1 MSLLDKK
8 ELRKLMKKGQ
18 LTDISDIQD
27 LLKAQFKDII
37 EEMLE
42 AELED
47 ELGYSKY
54 DYKNKETYNSRN
66 GKRSKNLRSKYG
78 NVEIDVPRDRLSEF
92 EPKVVKKNQRDVSS
106 IDDQVLS
113 MYAKGMTT
121 RDIQSHLNDIYGIEV
136 SPTTISNITDK
147 ILPIIREW
155 QYRPLDEIYAHVVLD
170 AIHYKVRQDGKI
182 INKAVY
188 VVLGINLNGFKDV
201 LGMWVGEN
209 ETSKFWLKVLSDLK
223 SRGVQD
229 ILIASID
236 GLPGFK
242 EAIEVTFPQT
252 EIQRCI
258 VHVIR
263 NSTRHLPY
271 KDKKAFVADLKPI
284 YQAIDEPQALASLD
298 ELEAKWGEKYYIAIK
313 PWKDNWEEIRT
324 MFRFPAEIRKLI
336 YTTNA
341 VESFNRQL
349 RKVTKSKSSFP
360 TDESLLKM
368 MYLVTMDVTDKWT
381 QKIRNW
387 AVIIGQLHIYFEDRL
402 NLNYHFSVEK

>member
-402 NLNYHFSVEK
+402 N

>member
-188 VVLGINLNGFKDV
+188 VVLGINLDGFKDV

-402 NLNYHFSVEK
+402 N